1 MDPITLGVIWGAL
14 QSIAVE
20 IGTTVHRTAYS
31 EQAREGQDFS
41 VAVFDPRGRMVAQG
55 PYSPGHMGAM
65 SFAVKNALA
74 AHPVETLRPGDAVL
88 LNDPLLGSG
97 HLPDFFVTQPA
108 FHENELVGF
117 AVNILHHTDV
127 GGARPGSQGVEGIS
141 DYFQEGLR
149 IPPTKVWREY
159 REDPGIVGIIAANT
173 RTPDKVLGDLRAQ
186 RSALRV
192 GELRLQELAARYGR
206 DVLAQAMDEIIAR
219 TEANMRVAIGAFP
232 DGVYTFEDFMDDY
245 GPGTEPLRVAVT
257 VTVAGDSM
265 VIDYAGSSS
274 QTPSGMNS
282 YINYTRSY
290 SYAAVKCL
298 ADPLGPMNEGALR
311 PITVQAPEGSF
322 LNPRPPAGGGPR
334 AIICYRVFES
344 VVGALARAVPER
356 VAAAASHM
364 ANPTF
369 GGWDRARARRF
380 VAYELVLAGTGA
392 RATKDGCEA
401 MSWAF
406 NASNIP
412 VEAQEANQPI
422 VVERFEL
429 VRDSA
434 GAGKFRGGCGV
445 RRDMRFLADEGKLTN
460 LSDRQKFAPYGL
472 FGGRP
477 GRLGRTVI
485 NPGLGEQ
492 VVHGKASR
500 EFAYGD
506 VVSFQQP
513 GAGGYGDPLERDSA
527 RVLEDVLDDYVSIEA
542 ARADYG
548 VVITGNGTDLRIDDR
563 ATLALREGHRAAA
576 ISSSSANHASC
587 YTHERYEC
595 QPEGSTKFPAG
606 KRPPELYGYPTVT
619 RPIRVLF
626 MGWNPPRPFQGFW
639 RLEEPDDLRN
649 ELHLALRAA
658 EWVVANEPDG
668 AFLNEFLER
677 GYYFVHAVK
686 CWTESRYPGFGR
698 DSANRQGRRE
708 IGEPLLK
715 ACVSTHIPSELQR
728 LSPGKVCALGELP
741 YLGLR
746 HLYPQLDRNARPTQG
761 RMFGAAEAG
770 LAWDL
775 LYTCLPVRN
784 RIGRRWAREYVAEH
798 LAAWHSSPR

>member
-1 MDPITLGVIWGAL
+1 MTEPHRACGRPPTVEGGRADPATIDPITLGVIWGAL

-20 IGTTVHRTAYS
+20 IGTTVHKTAYS

-74 AHPVETLRPGDAVL
+74 AHPVETLRPGDAIL

-108 FHENELVGF
+108 FHAGDLVGF

-127 GGARPGSQGVEGIS
+127 GGQRPGSQGVEGIF

-149 IPPTKVWREY
+149 IPPTKVWTEY
-159 REDPGIVGIIAANT
+159 QEDAGIVGIIAANT

-192 GELRLQELAARYGR
+192 GELRLRELAARYGR

-219 TEANMRVAIGAFP
+219 TEASMRAAIGEFP
-232 DGVYTFEDFMDDY
+232 DGVYAFEDFMDDY

-257 VTVAGDSM
+257 VTVARDSM
-265 VIDYAGSSS
+265 VIDYAGSSP

-298 ADPLGPMNEGALR
+298 TDPFGPMNEGALR
-311 PITVQAPEGSF
+311 PITVTAPEGSF

-334 AIICYRVFES
+334 AIICYRTFES
-344 VVGALARAVPER
+344 VVGALARAVPDR

-369 GGWDRARARRF
+369 GGWDRAKNRRF
-380 VAYELVLAGTGA
+380 VAYELVLSGTGA

-429 VRDSA
+429 IRDSA

-445 RRDMRFLADEGKLTN
+445 RRDLRFLADEGKLTN
-460 LSDRQKFAPYGL
+460 LSDRQKVAPYGL

-477 GRLGRTVI
+477 GTLGRTVI
-485 NPGLGEQ
+485 NPGPGER

-513 GAGGYGDPLERDSA
+513 GAGGYGDPLERDPR
-527 RVLEDVLDDYVSIEA
+527 RVLEDVLDDYVSVEA

-548 VVITGNGTDLRIDDR
+548 VVIKDDGFDLEVDER
-563 ATLALREGHRAAA
+563 ATTKLRRAMSAERSRAA
-576 ISSSSANHASC
+576 
-587 YTHERYEC
+587 
-595 QPEGSTKFPAG
+595 PPAG
-606 KRPPELYGYPTVT
+606 HPTEGAG
-619 RPIRVLF
+619 P
-626 MGWNPPRPFQGFW
+626 
-639 RLEEPDDLRN
+639 
-649 ELHLALRAA
+649 AA
-658 EWVVANEPDG
+658 FD
-668 AFLNEFLER
+668 
-677 GYYFVHAVK
+677 
-686 CWTESRYPGFGR
+686 
-698 DSANRQGRRE
+698 RRSVE
-708 IGEPLLK
+708 
-715 ACVSTHIPSELQR
+715 
-728 LSPGKVCALGELP
+728 
-741 YLGLR
+741 
-746 HLYPQLDRNARPTQG
+746 
-761 RMFGAAEAG
+761 
-770 LAWDL
+770 
-775 LYTCLPVRN
+775 
-784 RIGRRWAREYVAEH
+784 
-798 LAAWHSSPR
+798 